1 MSIALAKV
9 ENLTCLYLELRR
21 SLVTDPRFI
30 PRFIVQ
36 SMRTKIDKCNNFLS
50 LANSV
55 DNFCAVYRWKWVN
68 LSPPDA
74 AFRTD
79 PK

>member
-30 PRFIVQ
+30 PPFIVQ
-36 SMRTKIDKCNNFLS
+36 SMRTKIDKRNNFLS
-50 LANSV
+50 LANS
-55 DNFCAVYRWKWVN
+55 FC
-68 LSPPDA
+68 
-74 AFRTD
+74 
-79 PK
+79 

>member
-36 SMRTKIDKCNNFLS
+36 SMRTKIDKRNNFLS
-50 LANSV
+50 LANS
-55 DNFCAVYRWKWVN
+55 FC
-68 LSPPDA
+68 
-74 AFRTD
+74 
-79 PK
+79 

>member
-21 SLVTDPRFI
+21 SLVTDPRFF

-36 SMRTKIDKCNNFLS
+36 SMRTKIDKCNNLLS
-50 LANSV
+50 LANS
-55 DNFCAVYRWKWVN
+55 FC
-68 LSPPDA
+68 
-74 AFRTD
+74 
-79 PK
+79 